1 MDAEGR
7 DLLRER
13 SGESLDRELAGTVE
27 GNPGQCAQPG
37 HGGNRDDV
45 PAAPLPH
52 VGQDG
57 LDRRDR
63 SEYVDVEL
71 ASQVA
76 HVGLLDGAF
85 ESVTGVG
92 DQHIDRRDRGLNL
105 VDCGDHARV
114 IGDVE

>member
-7 DLLRER
+7 NLLRER
-13 SGESLDRELAGTVE
+13 SGETLDREFAGTVK
-27 GNPGQCAQPG
+27 GNPGQWAQPG
-37 HGGNRDDV
+37 HGGNRHDV

-63 SEYVDVEL
+63 SENVDVEL

-92 DQHIDRRDRGLNL
+92 DQHIDRRDRGL
-105 VDCGDHARV
+105 DCGDHARV